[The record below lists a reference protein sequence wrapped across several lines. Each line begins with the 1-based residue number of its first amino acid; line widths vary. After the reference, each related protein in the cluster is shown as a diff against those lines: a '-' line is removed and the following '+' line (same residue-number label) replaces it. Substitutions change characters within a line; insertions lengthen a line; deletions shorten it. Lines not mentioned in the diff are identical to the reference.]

1 MSETITVTGMILSA
15 MPIGDY
21 DKRVVLL
28 TKEQGKI
35 TAFAKGA
42 RRQNSSLL
50 AVTNPFVFGSF
61 TLYEG
66 RTSYQLQQASISNY
80 FTELANE
87 QPGVYYGFYFL
98 EFADYYC
105 REYIDGQQMLNLLYV
120 TLKALLAK
128 KMELQLIRY
137 IYELKA
143 MVINGEYPQ
152 VFECVRCGKKENLA
166 YFSVDKGGLMCG
178 ECKAEDGIEVD
189 ASVRYTLQYI
199 IATPLEKLYTF
210 TVTDEVLQKLG
221 KVMKTYTDRYID
233 KEFKSLQ
240 ILEQF
245 KFEIPK
251 FGTYPFSKGYVPN
264 KK

>member
-42 RRQNSSLL
+42 RRQNSPLL
-50 AVTNPFVFGSF
+50 AVSNPFVFGSF

-66 RTSYQLQQASISNY
+66 RTSYQLQQAAISNY
-80 FTELANE
+80 FTELAYE

-98 EFADYYC
+98 EFADYYS
-105 REYIDGQQMLNLLYV
+105 REYVDGKQMLNLLYV
-120 TLKALLAK
+120 TLKALLK
-128 KMELQLIRY
+128 KELHHGLIRY

-152 VFECVRCGKKENLA
+152 VFECVRCGKKSGLG
-166 YFSVDKGGLMCG
+166 YFSVDKGGVVCE
-178 ECKAEDGIEVD
+178 ECRVEDGIAID

-199 IATPLEKLYTF
+199 IAAPLEKLYTF
-210 TVTDEVLQKLG
+210 TVTDEVLQQLG
-221 KVMKTYTDRYID
+221 KIMKVYTDRYID

-240 ILEQF
+240 ILGQF
-245 KFEIPK
+245 KF
-251 FGTYPFSKGYVPN
+251 
-264 KK
+264 